1 MLLSI
6 CWRIKQMLMLR
17 IKVDLYHYI
26 MLPHMELV
34 CHSLTLY
41 SLSLFLSPLSQ
52 HVDVAALLIK
62 YNSVINATDRW
73 NYTPLHEAAQKG
85 RTQVCSLLV
94 SQSLAFTS
102 NKLYLF
108 TFRFFMELTFIL
120 RTRRDKYH
128 WT

>member
-1 MLLSI
+1 
-6 CWRIKQMLMLR
+6 MLMLR
-17 IKVDLYHYI
+17 IKVDLYRYI

-34 CHSLTLY
+34 YHSLTLY
-41 SLSLFLSPLSQ
+41 SLSLSLPLSSFSQ

-128 WT
+128 